1 MNFRGHI
8 FYPQHNLFY
17 QLVFP
22 FAQVNKRFQTVYNF
36 ILKIIWNELISG
48 KKIESEAV
56 SLVFFVI
63 FCVLSFIVFYLQDY
77 RQIIILFFL
86 ILWYIDGAI
95 AHRYYRKFKNKFP
108 ISLESDRKQLI
119 IKNNFAADQ
128 VIESQVDI
136 DAVRSVSIRPKFLYS
151 KGFKQNI
158 GTVWQVILNI
168 NNGRELLVDEQF
180 KSDRAVNRAFQQAK
194 LITSQLEIPM
204 IFNYSEG
211 NCTDA
216 SQPLTFDDNFYVDRL
231 QINRKPN
238 RVHIYLKW
246 KLTDTWQFLGEVIAQ
261 AGFLLFVII
270 STGFMVKFGSFL
282 QEIYQFYWQ
291 KDFNFNFD
299 FKNLLTFQQQADY
312 FMILFAMT
320 IILIEGIRKS
330 QTQHIYIEKNI
341 LRYKINR
348 LEKARLNLTQ
358 LEAILFLPVPTPMV
372 LVLTENEAMTINH
385 LPSLDTYREMV
396 EKIEAAITISPNKT
410 H

>member
-95 AHRYYRKFKNKFP
+95 AHRYYRQFKNKFP

-119 IKNNFAADQ
+119 IKNNFAANQ

-168 NNGRELLVDEQF
+168 NNGREFLVDEQF

-216 SQPLTFDDNFYVDRL
+216 SQPLTFDNNFYVDRL

-291 KDFNFNFD
+291 KDFNFD

-312 FMILFAMT
+312 FIILFAIT

-348 LEKARLNLTQ
+348 SEKARLNLTQ

-396 EKIEAAITISPNKT
+396 EKIEAAITISPNNT

>member
-95 AHRYYRKFKNKFP
+95 AHRYYRQFKNKFP

-119 IKNNFAADQ
+119 IKNNFAANQ

-168 NNGRELLVDEQF
+168 NNGREFLVDEQF

-312 FMILFAMT
+312 FMILFAIT

-348 LEKARLNLTQ
+348 SEKARLNLTQ
-358 LEAILFLPVPTPMV
+358 LEAILFLSVPAPMM

-396 EKIEAAITISPNKT
+396 EKIEAAITISPNNT

>member
-95 AHRYYRKFKNKFP
+95 AHRYYRQFKNKFP

-312 FMILFAMT
+312 FMILFAIT

-348 LEKARLNLTQ
+348 SEKARLNLNQ

>member
-95 AHRYYRKFKNKFP
+95 AHRYYRQFKNKFP

-119 IKNNFAADQ
+119 IKNNFAANQ

-291 KDFNFNFD
+291 KDFNFD
-299 FKNLLTFQQQADY
+299 LKNLLIFQQQADY
-312 FMILFAMT
+312 FIILFAIT

-348 LEKARLNLTQ
+348 SEKARLNLTQ

-396 EKIEAAITISPNKT
+396 EKIEAAITISPNNT